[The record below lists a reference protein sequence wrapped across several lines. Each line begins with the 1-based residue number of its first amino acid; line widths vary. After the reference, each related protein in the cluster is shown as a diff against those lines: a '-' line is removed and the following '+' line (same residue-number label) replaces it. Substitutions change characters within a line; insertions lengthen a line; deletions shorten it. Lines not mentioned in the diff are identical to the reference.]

1 MFPMAVSAAPQQQA
15 LQQLYLDHHGWLHGW
30 LRQRMGCS
38 HNAADLAQDTFLR
51 LLSKERDLSPLR
63 DPRAY
68 LSTIAHSLLVNHWRR
83 QAIERAYL
91 EALALQPEQYAPSPE
106 ARELIMATLLQI
118 DTMLRS
124 LPSKVR
130 SAFLMAQLDGL
141 TYAQIA
147 ISLGV
152 SERMVKKYMAQAM
165 LHCLT
170 LAQH

>member
-1 MFPMAVSAAPQQQA
+1 MSGSASD

-124 LPSKVR
+124 LPSNVR